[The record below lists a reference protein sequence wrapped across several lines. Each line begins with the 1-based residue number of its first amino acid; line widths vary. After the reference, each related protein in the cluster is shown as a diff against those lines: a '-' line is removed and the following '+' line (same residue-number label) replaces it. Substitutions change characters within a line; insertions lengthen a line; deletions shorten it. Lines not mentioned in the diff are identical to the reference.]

1 MDVSNNDNKNKYIMK
16 QTKLIIAGGFLGA
29 GKTTLI
35 WEVAQRLMA
44 KGLRVGLI
52 TNDQAPELVDSL
64 LLRQADLKVAEVAG
78 SCFCC
83 NFNGFIDAIKS
94 LRSDI
99 EADVILAEPVGSC
112 ADLTA
117 TIVRPLK
124 QFHNT
129 EVIVSPLTVLSD
141 PIRLKSILYGG
152 DGGLHED
159 AAYIY
164 RKQLEESE
172 VILITKTDLISEE
185 ELKKLVKDTKN
196 CFHGTKVMTVSSHNG
211 NGVNEWFED
220 VANRQGE
227 GTKILDIN
235 YDTYAHGEAVL
246 GWLNGTVALTGKH
259 AFWDSLLKDIMKGL
273 VQVIKDKKLNVGHIK
288 VIAENG
294 KKYAVANITGDVSTL
309 QFRGSAGMSD
319 NLKLII
325 NARVETSPEQLDEIV
340 KQVLVDA
347 IGDKY
352 QDEILA
358 WRYLMPG
365 RPNPTHRIV

>member
-1 MDVSNNDNKNKYIMK
+1 MKK
-16 QTKLIIAGGFLGA
+16 QTRLIITGGFLGA

-35 WEVAQRLMA
+35 WDVAQRLMA

-52 TNDQAPELVDSL
+52 TNDQAPELVDSRL
-64 LLRQADLKVAEVAG
+64 LKQANLQVQEVAG

-83 NFNGFIDAIKS
+83 NFDGFTDAIKK
-94 LRSDI
+94 LRKEV

-117 TIVRPLK
+117 TIIRPMKKYLD
-124 QFHNT
+124 T
-129 EVIVSPLTVLSD
+129 EVLVSPLTVLSD
-141 PIRLKSILYGG
+141 PMRLRSIIYGG

-172 VILITKTDLISEE
+172 IILITKTDLLSESE
-185 ELKKLVKDTKN
+185 LEKLKKDTQT
-196 CFHGTKVMTVSSHNG
+196 CFPHTAVMTASTQNG
-211 NGVNEWFED
+211 IGIVEWLEE
-220 VANRQGE
+220 VGHRLGS

-235 YDTYAHGEAVL
+235 YDKYAHGEAVL
-246 GWLNGTVALTGKH
+246 GWLNGTVAVSSRTP
-259 AFWDSLLKDIMKGL
+259 AYWDTLLKDIMNGIAK
-273 VQVIKDKKLNVGHIK
+273 VVKNEKLRVGHIK

-294 KKYAVANITGDVSTL
+294 AQYAVGNITGDVSTL
-309 QFRGSAGMSD
+309 QLRGSAGTSE
-319 NLKLII
+319 NLKLIV
-325 NARVETSPEQLDEIV
+325 NARVETSPEHLNDIV
-340 KQVLVDA
+340 KDVIASA

-352 QDEILA
+352 DNEILA
-358 WRYLMPG
+358 WRFLQPG